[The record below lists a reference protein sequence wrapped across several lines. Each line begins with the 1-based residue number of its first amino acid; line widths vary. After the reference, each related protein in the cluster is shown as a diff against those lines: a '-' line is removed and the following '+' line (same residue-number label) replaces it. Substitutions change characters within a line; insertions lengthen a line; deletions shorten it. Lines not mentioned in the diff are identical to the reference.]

1 MNKLLKNPL
10 FLFIFGATATS
21 LIGYLIN
28 QLPAI
33 PDFPHK
39 NLLIIGTVIIVTL
52 LIAWGTYQ
60 QSQQQPEDAPEQI
73 DPTLRLR
80 LLEAEETKVK
90 KRSQDSLLLS
100 RMIPIDKQQQP
111 EKVGRNPLR
120 PPQALQANGLTIYQN
135 ECGNYLNKQANWGL
149 RK

>member
-1 MNKLLKNPL
+1 MNKLFKNPL

-39 NLLIIGTVIIVTL
+39 NSLIIGAVIIVTL

-60 QSQQQPEDAPEQI
+60 QAQQQSE
-73 DPTLRLR
+73 DPTRTNRPNLKT
-80 LLEAEETKVK
+80 AIAG
-90 KRSQDSLLLS
+90 S
-100 RMIPIDKQQQP
+100 
-111 EKVGRNPLR
+111 GRNK
-120 PPQALQANGLTIYQN
+120 G
-135 ECGNYLNKQANWGL
+135 
-149 RK
+149 